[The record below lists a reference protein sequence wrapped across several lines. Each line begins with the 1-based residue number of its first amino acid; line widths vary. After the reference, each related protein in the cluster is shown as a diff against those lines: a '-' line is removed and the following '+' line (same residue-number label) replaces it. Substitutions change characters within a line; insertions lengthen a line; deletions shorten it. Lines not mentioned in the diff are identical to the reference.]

1 MWSRNILTETTEKV
15 SDSVDSHLQRLQ
27 EEIARAVAGL
37 SAEQLSWHPP
47 GKWCAAEV
55 LEHLYLTY
63 TGTVKGFERVAEAGK
78 PLAAAQN
85 WRQRGRT
92 LVVVG
97 FGYLPSGR
105 EAPPV
110 ARPRGVPTEKVLAE
124 IGPKIAQM
132 DEIMTRCEENLGAR
146 QKLLDHPILGPLTAG
161 QWRKFHLVH
170 GRHHVKQIRR
180 LRSGAHARETEMGT
194 N

>member
-1 MWSRNILTETTEKV
+1 MG
-15 SDSVDSHLQRLQ
+15 SHLQKLQ
-27 EEIARAVAGL
+27 AEVASAVAGL

-47 GKWCAAEV
+47 GKWCTAEI

-63 TGTVKGFERVAEAGK
+63 TGTTKGFERVAEASK
-78 PLAAAQN
+78 SLATAQS
-85 WRQRGRT
+85 WRHRGRV

-110 ARPRGVPTEKVLAE
+110 TRPRGLPTEKVLAE
-124 IGPKIAQM
+124 IGSKIAQM
-132 DEIMTRCEENLGAR
+132 DDIMTRCEEKLGAR
-146 QKLLDHPILGPLTAG
+146 SKLLDHPILGPLTAA

-170 GRHHVKQIRR
+170 GLHHVKQIE
-180 LRSGAHARETEMGT
+180 LLWQGALAATK
-194 N
+194 